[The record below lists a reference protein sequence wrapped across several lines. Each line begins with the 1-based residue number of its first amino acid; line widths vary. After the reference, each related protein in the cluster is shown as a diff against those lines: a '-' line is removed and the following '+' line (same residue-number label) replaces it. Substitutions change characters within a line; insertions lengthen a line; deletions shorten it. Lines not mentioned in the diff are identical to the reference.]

1 MHMKNWMNYTYV
13 VVLLPS
19 LHIIDIFFKSVIR
32 GLILGQAE
40 NHFNFS
46 EYFKNSPREN

>member
-1 MHMKNWMNYTYV
+1 MHVKNWMNYTYV

-19 LHIIDIFFKSVIR
+19 LYIIDIFFKLVIR

-40 NHFNFS
+40 NH
-46 EYFKNSPREN
+46 YFKNSPREN